1 MGASCSCLSAESTT
15 APQPTSTAGVLDV
28 PSSTPSTLVTPI
40 STGQRKAHRGKSA
53 LGAFFKRR
61 RSADVGL
68 PLDHNLT
75 PQEHTKEEQYNT
87 EPASEPAVPTPTT
100 LPLTAEPPPLVMRCS
115 NLRHTEAQSQ
125 ADFQVTRAGSHIS
138 DESANDTNELFGLNM
153 TQPLGGI
160 IPAEPSSLLQIQ
172 ADELRPKCDGSAG
185 SVRGAAATPPSIQP
199 PHTLQQP
206 ACAIPLT
213 EDSLQLL
220 DANGSIP
227 SGGSILPA
235 PRLPE
240 TRKPELEVQPEN
252 ERRIPTLQPAL
263 SDLRP
268 VGASV
273 DYWELTAYSD
283 DDGTPLSALLG
294 ESDEPLDERVPLF
307 SRSDLE
313 NWEQA
318 QVG

>member
-1 MGASCSCLSAESTT
+1 MDLGSLSLVCLFRASSSVGITLSHCGISIAQDWTMGASCSCLSAESTT

-213 EDSLQLL
+213 EDSLVRTTSPTHAL
-220 DANGSIP
+220 AARAA
-227 SGGSILPA
+227 A
-235 PRLPE
+235 P
-240 TRKPELEVQPEN
+240 
-252 ERRIPTLQPAL
+252 
-263 SDLRP
+263 
-268 VGASV
+268 
-273 DYWELTAYSD
+273 
-283 DDGTPLSALLG
+283 
-294 ESDEPLDERVPLF
+294 
-307 SRSDLE
+307 
-313 NWEQA
+313 
-318 QVG
+318 